1 MTDSGDDDVYT
12 QMNSIRLENVGNS
25 SRVPSFPAR
34 RCLGFCIRFVENK
47 IQNSRQRSHQGLLRT
62 RRDFRSQQVTT

>member
-25 SRVPSFPAR
+25 S
-34 RCLGFCIRFVENK
+34 
-47 IQNSRQRSHQGLLRT
+47 
-62 RRDFRSQQVTT
+62 TTNLQEKDKMTIIKKGEGVINITGVH